1 MKTFAVTML
10 ALAMGT
16 CLSTGCQTAKAETA
30 PDDSADVA
38 MVEAW
43 EARAQLLADVR
54 DPAFRETVKTGMEGI
69 DKAAEALAPIVAFVA
84 EEGTLYLTKK
94 EADAAFVAYR
104 EWLEGS
110 EASELRNGKDQEAYK
125 KAVGRQAGVAC
136 FPSCLAMYCKNPERA
151 ARRMNTF
158 LEVTAT
164 GNGEDIDAFL
174 KKQLK
179 AMPQLETWAG
189 ALYAAVEEK
198 KGVTS
203 FYEAMGIKEPTQ
215 AERMAKAQELS
226 KQVEAAKQ
234 VSGEFAQAVKANAV
248 SLTIGRLFSWLFP
261 SSTEDGIDHVA
272 HQLAVVLKLMPE
284 MYKAYSDDVGPTATD
299 TGAAAK
305 EGEDEDF

>member
-1 MKTFAVTML
+1 MKKYTMTML
-10 ALAMGT
+10 AMAMGA
-16 CLSTGCQTAKAETA
+16 LLLMGRQVAVAETV

-38 MVEAW
+38 MVEEW

-54 DPAFRETVKTGMEGI
+54 DPAFKEVMKTGMEGI
-69 DKAAEALAPIVAFVA
+69 DKAAEAIAPIAAFVA

-94 EADAAFVAYR
+94 EADAAFVAFR
-104 EWLEGS
+104 DWLEGS
-110 EASELRNGKDQEAYK
+110 EASELRNGKDQDAYK
-125 KAVGRQAGVAC
+125 RAVGRQAGVAC

-158 LEVTAT
+158 LEVTAN

-189 ALYAAVEEK
+189 ALYAAVEGK

-203 FYEAMGIKEPTQ
+203 FYEVMGVKEPTQ
-215 AERMAKAQELS
+215 AERVAKAQELS

-234 VSGEFAQAVKANAV
+234 ISGEFAQAVKDNAI
-248 SLTIGRLFSWLFP
+248 SLAIGRLFSWIFP
-261 SSTEDGIDHVA
+261 SSTEDGIDHLT
-272 HQLAVVLKLMPE
+272 HQLTVVLKLMPE
-284 MYKAYSDDVGPTATD
+284 MYKAYGDDVGPTATES
-299 TGAAAK
+299 GAAAQ